1 MNLKWNTGKHIRIS
15 SENMP
20 NRTSNVMKKA
30 AVTALLV
37 SSFTFNIGY
46 AKDNESGYL
55 QKIYHIYASGQYVGA
70 ISDESKV
77 KELVNIEIEQAST
90 QYDGLSLSDGS
101 EISVISEQVFTTDTN
116 DSETLKK
123 LEDIVKVAANAFALS
138 VNDEIAVYVK
148 DLDSYHEVVEKL
160 KLQSVSKAELV
171 ALKARKSSID
181 TLPPLK
187 ENETR
192 ILDVFIKERITGVT
206 KLAKPEAVL
215 SIDEAVKYL
224 QKGTLV
230 DKKYAVQA
238 GDMIGK
244 IANTHNLSTSDL
256 INLNPGVTETSVLQI
271 GQELKV
277 TALKP
282 LVNVEVLSEK
292 KVTEEVKFK
301 NEIEETEK
309 MYKGDTKVKQKGSD
323 GKKEMTYVI
332 TEQNGERISKS
343 VKEEKII
350 VEVKN
355 QVVLKGTKVIPSRGS
370 GTFAW
375 PAEGGYIS
383 SKMGHRWGSFHKGI
397 DIARPNG
404 YSIKAAD
411 NGIVTF
417 TGRDGTYGNKVVV
430 NHQNGYETVYAHLAS
445 ISVNEG
451 QTVPRGSKLGIMG
464 STGRSTG
471 THLHFEVHKNGSNV
485 NPLSYLRK

>member
-1 MNLKWNTGKHIRIS
+1 MNLKWNTGNRRRIS
-15 SENMP
+15 SDNKP

-46 AKDNESGYL
+46 AKDNGSGYL
-55 QKIYHIYASGQYVGA
+55 QEIYHIYAKDQYVGA

-77 KELVNIEIEQAST
+77 KELVATEIEQAST
-90 QYDGLSLSDGS
+90 QYDKLSLSDGS

-116 DSETLKK
+116 DSETLDK
-123 LEDIVKVAANAFALS
+123 LQDLVTVAANAFALS

-148 DLDSYHEVVEKL
+148 DLDSYHEVVKKL
-160 KLQSVSKAELV
+160 KLQSVSEAEL
-171 ALKARKSSID
+171 AELEARKHSTD

-192 ILDVFIKERITGVT
+192 ILDVLLKERITGVT
-206 KLAKPEAVL
+206 QLAKPEAVL

-230 DKKYAVQA
+230 EKTYAVQS
-238 GDMIGK
+238 GDIIGK
-244 IANTHNLSTSDL
+244 IANTHNLSTTDL
-256 INLNPGVTETSVLQI
+256 IKLNPGVTETSLLQI

-292 KVTEEVKFK
+292 KVTEAVKFK
-301 NEIEETEK
+301 NQVEETET
-309 MYKGDTKVKQKGSD
+309 MFKGDTKVKQEGSN

-332 TEQNGERISKS
+332 TEQNGEQISKS
-343 VKEEKII
+343 VKEENVI

-370 GTFAW
+370 GSFAW

-383 SKMGHRWGSFHKGI
+383 SEMGHRWGSFHKGI

-404 YSIKAAD
+404 YTIKAAD

-417 TGRDGTYGNKVVV
+417 TGRDGTYGNKVIVD
-430 NHQNGYETVYAHLAS
+430 HQNGYETVYAHLAS

-451 QTVPRGSKLGIMG
+451 QTVPQGSKLGIMG

-471 THLHFEVHKNGSNV
+471 THLHFEVIKNGSNV
-485 NPLSYLRK
+485 NPISYLRK